1 MSDRHPSAETLAAM
15 AAGTLIRSE
24 MPPLIAHLDA
34 CTSCRTAVAAARETL
49 SEEPAMEERHGTGR
63 WWLAAAA
70 VLAVVIAGAT
80 MLLPRRDPMAQLA
93 ALAPRD
99 ARSVETRL
107 SGGFPWAPYRGPM
120 RAEGGRDPKTM
131 KLVGVGGELTERA
144 DREQTA
150 DAQHAAGVAL
160 LMIAEPSAAVERLR
174 KATAQ
179 APGNARAWNDLAAA
193 LYAEAAS
200 HDRPSL
206 YPEALG
212 CADRALRLEPALAE
226 ARFNRALILESLGL
240 THQAAAAW
248 KHYLAIDGGSPW
260 AAEARRRLAHVDRET
275 ATSQFQRELPELER
289 AAAAR
294 DAVAVRRLVTRH
306 PQQSRA
312 YGEGMWLG
320 QWGEAVAAGDAARAA
335 RLLSMARVT
344 GDAVAATNGESLLRD
359 AVAAIDRGA
368 PLADAHARYLHAR
381 IVYSRAQPKAA
392 APELQEAARGFA
404 AAASP
409 MQFVARHYAAA
420 ALYDQGRREVARE
433 ALEQLLSELAST
445 PHYAAVRALAQ
456 WELGLC
462 LMTDGDWSNARRTL
476 EESEETFRRLGERA
490 HAAFVQTLLADTLV
504 ALGRPDEAWKY
515 RIRSF
520 AALSAEGYADR
531 LPVSIGAAARL
542 ELHDGHLEA
551 AAALLRIE
559 EAECRAPLRE
569 PLLADVLAREALL
582 AVRTGDGAAAAI
594 AREAESVAL
603 RVSDPELRARLV
615 ADAQVAAGA
624 VALGSDPLRAKTLF
638 TRAIET
644 YRARQLPF
652 HLREP
657 YLLRSRAER
666 RLGNDHAAARDLEEA
681 ILVLE
686 RHPVPVAGALV
697 GTGVL
702 DADAALFEDA
712 IALALD
718 RGDEALAFAY
728 AERKRNDILRHAPR
742 TVTAGELQQRL
753 QRSGAAVLELVVLP
767 SEVVA
772 FCVTET
778 GLHVVRQR
786 KAREEVE
793 ALASSATAL
802 YDLLI
807 RPLDDPLRAVR
818 HLIVVPDRRL
828 ATVPFA
834 ALHDSAQRRFLV
846 ERMSVSLAESA
857 SALQNASAHHPRRV
871 LLTALLSS
879 GVRGDSVG
887 LPGSRAE
894 AGGLERIYDD
904 ASLLAGGETPF
915 ETFAAA
921 AGRAQVLHIAGHT
934 ERQPASDD
942 RAFVFGGRRITWSSI
957 ASTRLANAPVVVL
970 AACET
975 LRASADADA
984 RASSLGGGFLAA
996 GASHVIG
1003 TLVPIADADAR
1014 EIFLEIHRQLA
1025 AGAEPYDALRR
1036 VQLESVTTDVDGA
1049 WRAVSLLTSRIPGGA
1064 S

>member
-1 MSDRHPSAETLAAM
+1 
-15 AAGTLIRSE
+15 
-24 MPPLIAHLDA
+24 
-34 CTSCRTAVAAARETL
+34 
-49 SEEPAMEERHGTGR
+49 
-63 WWLAAAA
+63 
-70 VLAVVIAGAT
+70 
-80 MLLPRRDPMAQLA
+80 
-93 ALAPRD
+93 
-99 ARSVETRL
+99 
-107 SGGFPWAPYRGPM
+107 
-120 RAEGGRDPKTM
+120 
-131 KLVGVGGELTERA
+131 
-144 DREQTA
+144 
-150 DAQHAAGVAL
+150 
-160 LMIAEPSAAVERLR
+160 
-174 KATAQ
+174 
-179 APGNARAWNDLAAA
+179 
-193 LYAEAAS
+193 
-200 HDRPSL
+200 
-206 YPEALG
+206 
-212 CADRALRLEPALAE
+212 
-226 ARFNRALILESLGL
+226 
-240 THQAAAAW
+240 
-248 KHYLAIDGGSPW
+248 
-260 AAEARRRLAHVDRET
+260 
-275 ATSQFQRELPELER
+275 
-289 AAAAR
+289 
-294 DAVAVRRLVTRH
+294 
-306 PQQSRA
+306 
-312 YGEGMWLG
+312 
-320 QWGEAVAAGDAARAA
+320 
-335 RLLSMARVT
+335 
-344 GDAVAATNGESLLRD
+344 
-359 AVAAIDRGA
+359 
-368 PLADAHARYLHAR
+368 
-381 IVYSRAQPKAA
+381 
-392 APELQEAARGFA
+392 
-404 AAASP
+404 

-420 ALYDQGRREVARE
+420 ALYDQGQSDVAR
-433 ALEQLLSELAST
+433 AILEQLLRELA
-445 PHYAAVRALAQ
+445 PKPQYAAVRALAQ

-462 LMTDGDWSNARRTL
+462 LMTGGDWSDARRTL
-476 EESEETFRRLGERA
+476 EESEAAFRRLGERA
-490 HAAFVQTLLADTLV
+490 HAAFVQTLLADTLI
-504 ALGRPDEAWKY
+504 ALGRPDEAWNA

-542 ELHDGHLEA
+542 ELHTGHLQA

-582 AVRTGDGAAAAI
+582 AARTGDGTAAAI
-594 AREAESVAL
+594 AHEAESVAL
-603 RVSDPELRARLV
+603 RVSDPDLRARLV

-624 VALGSDPLRAKTLF
+624 VAMAGDPLRAKNLF

-666 RLGNDHAAARDLEEA
+666 RLGNDDAAARDLEEA

-686 RHPVPVAGALV
+686 RHPMPVAGAFV

-718 RGDEALAFAY
+718 RGDHALAFAY

-742 TVTAGELQQRL
+742 IVSAEELQQRL

-767 SEVVA
+767 TEVVA

-778 GLHVVRQR
+778 GLNVVRQP
-786 KAREEVE
+786 KARQEVE

-828 ATVPFA
+828 AAVPFA
-834 ALHDSAQRRFLV
+834 ALRDSAQQKFLV

-857 SALQNASAHHPRRV
+857 SALQSASEHHPRHM
-871 LLTALLSS
+871 LLTALLSA
-879 GVRGDSVG
+879 GARGDTVG

-904 ASLLAGGETPF
+904 ARLVAGAETPF

-942 RAFVFGGRRITWSSI
+942 RAFVFGGRRVTWSSI

-975 LRASADADA
+975 LRSSADEDA

-996 GASHVIG
+996 GASDVIG
-1003 TLVPIADADAR
+1003 PLAPIADADAR
-1014 EIFLEIHRQLA
+1014 ELFLQIHRQLA
-1025 AGAEPYDALRR
+1025 AGAEPSDALRR
-1036 VQLESVTTDVDGA
+1036 VQMESAAADVDGA